1 MVLPR
6 DYYADPVTGDVGK
19 VLYEQIPDHVGH
31 CINTLREAVMCSA
44 DIRYELPT
52 SLTNESY

>member
-1 MVLPR
+1 MVLHR

-44 DIRYELPT
+44 DIRYEHQAT
-52 SLTNESY
+52 LTNKY